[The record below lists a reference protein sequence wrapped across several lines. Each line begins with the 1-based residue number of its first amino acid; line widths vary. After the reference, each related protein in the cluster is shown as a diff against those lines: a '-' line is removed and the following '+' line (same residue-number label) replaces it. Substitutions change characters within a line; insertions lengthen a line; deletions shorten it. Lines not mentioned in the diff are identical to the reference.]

1 MARGASRAN
10 SELDRFGR
18 YNPLARRGDAMEDAF
33 GFNYNQRGFFDR
45 YVKQMAG
52 GPYTLER
59 IVNTFRGNLDG
70 PENRQ
75 LALAALKA
83 MEQSTVSS
91 AFKQANELRGL
102 LRIPRIAAPGSRA
115 ESEAG
120 EKLGTNS
127 ITPPKNIPKGK
138 VLIGVPL
145 PDGSVE
151 YSMSTKEYPYVIVGK
166 YPEKG
171 QSGGTDYGD
180 KHGKW
185 AVAGMVGDRE
195 KAQKFLLTQ
204 QGKRNQDVDMRIV
217 EPTFKRREDA

>member
-1 MARGASRAN
+1 MARGSSKAN

-18 YNPLARRGDAMEDAF
+18 YNPMAKRGDAMEDAF

-91 AFKQANELRGL
+91 AFKQANELRSL

-120 EKLGTNS
+120 RTPNQIAAGVVNSNTMRMDELRRMMENTARTSPNWEAGKAEYLELRAEAKKARDSMTDKEDRKLANFSLRTS
-127 ITPPKNIPKGK
+127 VPPI
-138 VLIGVPL
+138 
-145 PDGSVE
+145 D
-151 YSMSTKEYPYVIVGK
+151 ST
-166 YPEKG
+166 G
-171 QSGGTDYGD
+171 QRMFD
-180 KHGKW
+180 
-185 AVAGMVGDRE
+185 
-195 KAQKFLLTQ
+195 
-204 QGKRNQDVDMRIV
+204 
-217 EPTFKRREDA
+217 

>member
-1 MARGASRAN
+1 MARGSSKAN

-18 YNPLARRGDAMEDAF
+18 YNPMAKRGDAMEDAF

-145 PDGSVE
+145 PDGSIE
-151 YSMSTKEYPYVIVGK
+151 YSLSTKAYPYVIVGK
-166 YPEKG
+166 YPEKAEG
-171 QSGGTDYGD
+171 SYDFE
-180 KHGKW
+180 KSGKW
-185 AVAGMVGDRE
+185 AVAGMVGDLG

-204 QGKRNQDVDMRIV
+204 KGKRNSDQDMRIV
-217 EPTFKRREDA
+217 EPTYKRREEPGL